1 MDGNR
6 RLRKANQTVNTSKAS
21 VVEPTK
27 EKVASLVKE
36 KQSTMARTQ
45 LDRLSEV
52 SGVPQNPT
60 RKGGSTELN
69 LNLGLED
76 PDDDSD
82 ADLSP
87 DEQRDMGSTPRS
99 ENRLK
104 RKVF

>member
-52 SGVPQNPT
+52 GCMPAPKVPFAHALLIFKDGEAWSETAP
-60 RKGGSTELN
+60 KPN
-69 LNLGLED
+69 L
-76 PDDDSD
+76 
-82 ADLSP
+82 
-87 DEQRDMGSTPRS
+87 
-99 ENRLK
+99 
-104 RKVF
+104 

>member
-1 MDGNR
+1 M
-6 RLRKANQTVNTSKAS
+6 
-21 VVEPTK
+21 
-27 EKVASLVKE
+27 
-36 KQSTMARTQ
+36 
-45 LDRLSEV
+45 
-52 SGVPQNPT
+52 PQNPT

-87 DEQRDMGSTPRS
+87 DEQRDTGSTPRS